1 MQSGDSGY
9 TGQRTLKMELPGK
22 KRRGRLQRSSE
33 YSEGGQRVGVTEGG
47 FWQRDEIEMIC
58 CK

>member
-9 TGQRTLKMELPGK
+9 TGQSTLKMELPGK
-22 KRRGRLQRSSE
+22 KRRGRLQRSIVKE
-33 YSEGGQRVGVTEGG
+33 DKGLVVTEGG

-58 CK
+58 CSK